1 MSSVPDWFGNS
12 HDIVLSHN
20 GKYAF
25 VANDWRGLVVIDLDA
40 ENNYSNPSKLA
51 SISGW
56 NQIANSLALT
66 PDGNYLVVSISYE
79 GLWIID
85 VSDPGDP

>member
-1 MSSVPDWFGNS
+1 MSSVPDWLGNS

-25 VANDWRGLVVIDLDA
+25 VANDLRGLVVIDLDA
-40 ENNYSNPSKLA
+40 ENNYLNPIKV
-51 SISGW
+51 SISSW

-66 PDGNYLVVSISYE
+66 PDGNYLIVSMSYE